1 MGESPFRS
9 ERSSPQNSELLCCQ
23 GVPQLRDTQ
32 RIHKAQPWTLLG
44 GRAPSEGHSVEHPF
58 EAAGTRGPPFHCTSA
73 WQKRES
79 RSYAAITSK
88 HSPTLLR
95 PCSSARQLESS
106 HEQVV
111 SNVRLIPRTQ
121 GIVRQVTP
129 RNTHNTTG
137 TALGRKESDPAT
149 RLAEHGD
156 DVSSTFGWKAAG
168 WPRRHHEGVNRES
181 QSRARESP
189 TLPAQSRTASLALV
203 NPDEPGGAQCTMH
216 ERVRQVVH

>member
-1 MGESPFRS
+1 MG
-9 ERSSPQNSELLCCQ
+9 
-23 GVPQLRDTQ
+23 
-32 RIHKAQPWTLLG
+32 
-44 GRAPSEGHSVEHPF
+44 
-58 EAAGTRGPPFHCTSA
+58 
-73 WQKRES
+73 WQKSILRRKYVKTQS
-79 RSYAAITSK
+79 NIVAS
-88 HSPTLLR
+88 LLFGMHHQHG
-95 PCSSARQLESS
+95 RQSS